1 MNYNQQA
8 PLQGKAEELASYGRY
23 GDSMLVHMNPIEV
36 EGIAS
41 LTPGG
46 LTTNPV
52 TGQPEAFAFLIPM
65 LASMAAPAALTG
77 LGTATGIGA
86 LTALGGNA
94 ALAGAI
100 GSGLATTALTGD
112 LKKGLVSGLTGY
124 GVGSALGAA
133 KEAVAGV
140 PEAAEAASAATSAV
154 EAAQKQAALQAVEQ
168 GGTQTLQEA
177 FKSNQPLQDLIS
189 QQATAKAA
197 ETAAMEAAKDVGIRN
212 VLGSKE
218 GLKALG
224 SSALDKSTLIPVAV
238 GSGLQ
243 GQIDMQEQSEALG
256 RRLEEE
262 KRRDKEKYEGILS
275 GSLAQIGADY
285 GLDMSGAGYQGGGVV
300 SLNPQ
305 NYQRSLAEAQMLGM
319 QQPMGMRMG
328 RKVKTEQKEKEES
341 KAQEET
347 ANYQRFEDLMANM
360 PFGSAASSAVRLGP
374 AAAAMRQA
382 QLRGP
387 EVISP
392 EELKGYRPGIDPEIM
407 YFREKT
413 KETEPYDPDAGPR
426 FDPGDVPDD
435 FFENLRF
442 GLGELAGRGILTDG
456 MLDQFQADLTTEGVE
471 QFISRDP
478 AARTTDYTDI
488 YDFEAR
494 PMAAGGSTS
503 VDPLINQTIM
513 AVLGRLPEEDA
524 EVVIS
529 RFIDEYGTEAFQM
542 LRNQALRSV
551 VPGAQTEGLIEGEGG
566 GMDDQVPGMIGDQQR
581 VAVSPGEYIIPADVV
596 SATGDGS
603 TDAGAERFDQMIDA
617 IRMEKTGT
625 MEQPEP
631 LGAR

>member
-177 FKSNQPLQDLIS
+177 FKANQPLQDLIS

-262 KRRDKEKYEGILS
+262 KRRDKEKYEGIL
-275 GSLAQIGADY
+275 GESLAQIGLDY
-285 GLDMSGAGYQGGGVV
+285 GLDMSGGGYQAGGVV

-328 RKVKTEQKEKEES
+328 GRTKTTTKEKKADES
-341 KAQEET
+341 PSS
-347 ANYQRFEDLMANM
+347 RFESMMANM
-360 PFGSAASSAVRLGP
+360 QFGPGSAAT
-374 AAAAMRQA
+374 RQA

-407 YFREKT
+407 YFRERTQTEKA
-413 KETEPYDPDAGPR
+413 EPYDPDAGPR
-426 FDPGDVPDD
+426 FDPVELPDD
-435 FFENLRF
+435 FFENLPF
-442 GLGELAGRGILTDG
+442 GVGELAGRGVLTDG

-581 VAVSPGEYIIPADVV
+581 VAVSPGEYILPADVV

-625 MEQPEP
+625 IEQPEP

>member
-65 LASMAAPAALTG
+65 LASMAAPTAFTALGSAAG
-77 LGTATGIGA
+77 AGALGTALGAIGA
-86 LTALGGNA
+86 NT

-112 LKKGLVSGLTGY
+112 LKKGLASGLTGY

-140 PEAAEAASAATSAV
+140 PEAAKAASAATSAV
-154 EAAQKQAALQAVEQ
+154 DAAKQQVAEQAIEQ

-177 FKSNQPLQDLIS
+177 FKANQPLQDLLDVQDIAQS
-189 QQATAKAA
+189 DLLAAQNAATSRIGVG
-197 ETAAMEAAKDVGIRN
+197 DVLTSR
-212 VLGSKE
+212 E
-218 GLKALG
+218 GLGALA

-262 KRRDKEKYEGILS
+262 KRRDKEKYEGIL
-275 GSLAQIGADY
+275 GESLAQIGLDY
-285 GLDMSGAGYQGGGVV
+285 GLDMSGGGYQAGGVV

-328 RKVKTEQKEKEES
+328 GRTKTTTKEKTADES
-341 KAQEET
+341 PSF
-347 ANYQRFEDLMANM
+347 RFEDMMANM
-360 PFGSAASSAVRLGP
+360 QFGPGSAAT
-374 AAAAMRQA
+374 RQA

-392 EELKGYRPGIDPEIM
+392 EELRGYRPGIDPEIM
-407 YFREKT
+407 YFRERTQTEKA
-413 KETEPYDPDAGPR
+413 EPYDPDAGPR
-426 FDPGDVPDD
+426 FDPVELPDD
-435 FFENLRF
+435 FFENLPF
-442 GLGELAGRGILTDG
+442 GVGELAGRGVLTDG

-478 AARTTDYTDI
+478 VARTTDYTEI

-524 EVVIS
+524 EVVIN

-551 VPGAQTEGLIEGEGG
+551 VPGAQTEGLIKGEGG
-566 GMDDQVPGMIGDQQR
+566 GMDDEVQGMIGDQQR

-625 MEQPEP
+625 IEQPEP

>member
-65 LASMAAPAALTG
+65 LASMAAPTAFTALGSAAG
-77 LGTATGIGA
+77 AGALGTALGAIGA
-86 LTALGGNA
+86 NT

-112 LKKGLVSGLTGY
+112 LKKGLASGLTGY

-140 PEAAEAASAATSAV
+140 PEAAKAASAATSAV
-154 EAAQKQAALQAVEQ
+154 DAAQKQVAQQAIEQ

-212 VLGSKE
+212 VLGSEE

-262 KRRDKEKYEGILS
+262 KRRDKEKYEGIL
-275 GSLAQIGADY
+275 GESLAQIGLDY
-285 GLDMSGAGYQGGGVV
+285 GLDMSGGGYQAGGVV

-328 RKVKTEQKEKEES
+328 GRTKTTTKEKTADES
-341 KAQEET
+341 PSS
-347 ANYQRFEDLMANM
+347 RFEDMMANM
-360 PFGSAASSAVRLGP
+360 QFGPGSAAT
-374 AAAAMRQA
+374 RQA

-392 EELKGYRPGIDPEIM
+392 EELRGYRPGIDPEIM
-407 YFREKT
+407 YFRERT
-413 KETEPYDPDAGPR
+413 QTEEAEPYDPDAGPR
-426 FDPGDVPDD
+426 FDPVELPDD
-435 FFENLRF
+435 FFENLPF
-442 GLGELAGRGILTDG
+442 GVGELAGRGVLTDG

-625 MEQPEP
+625 IEQPEP

>member
-36 EGIAS
+36 EGIAA

-65 LASMAAPAALTG
+65 LASMAAPTAFTALGSAAG
-77 LGTATGIGA
+77 AGALGTALGAIGA
-86 LTALGGNA
+86 NT

-124 GVGSALGAA
+124 GIGSALGSA
-133 KEAVAGV
+133 KEAIAGV
-140 PEAAEAASAATSAV
+140 PEAAKVADAATSAV
-154 EAAQKQAALQAVEQ
+154 DAAKQQVAEQAIEQ

-177 FKSNQPLQDLIS
+177 FKANQPLQDLLDVQDIAQS
-189 QQATAKAA
+189 DLLAA
-197 ETAAMEAAKDVGIRN
+197 QNAAKSRVGVGDVLTSR
-212 VLGSKE
+212 E
-218 GLKALG
+218 GLGALA

-262 KRRDKEKYEGILS
+262 KRRDKEKYEGIL
-275 GSLAQIGADY
+275 GESLAQIGLDY
-285 GLDMSGAGYQGGGVV
+285 GLDMSGYGGGYHAGGVV

-319 QQPMGMRMG
+319 QQPIGMRMG
-328 RKVKTEQKEKEES
+328 GRTTTTTKPADES
-341 KAQEET
+341 PSS
-347 ANYQRFEDLMANM
+347 RFENMMANM
-360 PFGSAASSAVRLGP
+360 QFGPGSAAT
-374 AAAAMRQA
+374 RQA

-392 EELKGYRPGIDPEIM
+392 EDLKGYRPGIDPEIM
-407 YFREKT
+407 YFRPRTQAEQ
-413 KETEPYDPDAGPR
+413 TEDTADEAYIGPSGDPR
-426 FDPGDVPDD
+426 FDPGFIPDEV
-435 FFENLRF
+435 FANLPF
-442 GLGELAGRGILTDG
+442 GIGAELRNQITEG
-456 MLDQFQADLTTEGVE
+456 MLDQYQADMTMGRDTQLVA
-471 QFISRDP
+471 RDP
-478 AARTTDYTDI
+478 VSGTTDYTDI
-488 YDFEAR
+488 YEFEAR

-503 VDPLINQTIM
+503 TDPLINQTIM

-524 EVVIS
+524 DVVIK

-625 MEQPEP
+625 IEQPEP

>member
-65 LASMAAPAALTG
+65 LASMAAPTAFTALGSAAG
-77 LGTATGIGA
+77 AGALGTALGAIGA
-86 LTALGGNA
+86 NT

-112 LKKGLVSGLTGY
+112 LKKGLASGLTGY

-140 PEAAEAASAATSAV
+140 PEAAKAASAATSAV
-154 EAAQKQAALQAVEQ
+154 DAAKQQVAEQAIEQ

-177 FKSNQPLQDLIS
+177 FKANQPLQDLLDVQDIAQS
-189 QQATAKAA
+189 DLLAAQNAATSRIGVG
-197 ETAAMEAAKDVGIRN
+197 DVLTSR
-212 VLGSKE
+212 E
-218 GLKALG
+218 GLGALA

-262 KRRDKEKYEGILS
+262 KRRDKEKYEGIL
-275 GSLAQIGADY
+275 GESLAQIGLDY
-285 GLDMSGAGYQGGGVV
+285 GLDMSGGGYQAGGVV

-328 RKVKTEQKEKEES
+328 GRTKTTTKEKTADES
-341 KAQEET
+341 PSF
-347 ANYQRFEDLMANM
+347 RFEDMMANM
-360 PFGSAASSAVRLGP
+360 QFGPGSAAT
-374 AAAAMRQA
+374 RQA

-392 EELKGYRPGIDPEIM
+392 EELRGYRPGIDPEIM
-407 YFREKT
+407 YFRERTQTEKA
-413 KETEPYDPDAGPR
+413 EPYDPDAGPR
-426 FDPGDVPDD
+426 FDPVELPDD
-435 FFENLRF
+435 FFENLPF
-442 GLGELAGRGILTDG
+442 GVGELAGRGVLTDG

-478 AARTTDYTDI
+478 AARTTDYTEI

-524 EVVIS
+524 EVVIN

-551 VPGAQTEGLIEGEGG
+551 VPGAQTEGLIKGEGG
-566 GMDDQVPGMIGDQQR
+566 GMDDEVQGMIGDRQR

-625 MEQPEP
+625 IEQPEP